1 MTDKVKV
8 AIEGLHGL
16 AYWLAR
22 FSDHGNHMHIPGP
35 NSGVCYKASEEIKKH
50 IQTIENALAARSDVP
65 RQQIAGVV
73 ILDYDYEGDAL
84 AGVHHGGCGA
94 AGRMDA

>member
-50 IQTIENALAARSDVP
+50 IQTIENALAARSDV
-65 RQQIAGVV
+65 QGEYICKCGVR
-73 ILDYDYEGDAL
+73 IEPHRCATGTEF
-84 AGVHHGGCGA
+84 
-94 AGRMDA
+94 